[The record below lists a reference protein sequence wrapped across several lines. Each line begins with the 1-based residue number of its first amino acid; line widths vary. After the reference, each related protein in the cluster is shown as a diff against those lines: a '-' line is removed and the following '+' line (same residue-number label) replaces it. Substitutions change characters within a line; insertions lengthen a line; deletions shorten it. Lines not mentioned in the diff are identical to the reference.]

1 VAAHFRVFLIGLDQ
15 SDLDTLRGRFMGR
28 DALEIAGAA
37 LLDEVDRGEIDVAD
51 SVDALVMRPATW
63 IASRPGSPSRRRDR
77 APEGQNGHALI
88 EELTIRERD
97 VLGLL
102 AEGRSNRRIAAALG
116 ISEHTVKFHLA
127 SIFGKLG
134 VSTRTEAARR
144 AFEWSLI
151 EI

>member
-1 VAAHFRVFLIGLDQ
+1 
-15 SDLDTLRGRFMGR
+15 MGEQ
-28 DALEIAGAA
+28 ALEIVGAA
-37 LLDEVDRGEIDVAD
+37 LLDQVNRGEIDVPD
-51 SVDALVMRPATW
+51 SVDAIVMSPATW
-63 IASRPGSPSRRRDR
+63 AASRPGSALRRRDGG
-77 APEGQNGHALI
+77 ASESPNGHALI